1 MHSNTPI
8 QNLMNYKLIKP
19 APKVKLNPMFLSD
32 GFFDLLYLHVLFQ
45 ELCKRLNRLMDHHD
59 ERKRDQKTWVLNQ
72 VLVVAFIQKVLGLTE
87 ESMSSKLFSD
97 ASIHRAV
104 GLLRTNSVKLDSPIG
119 YTTGTA
125 IYPTFSLLNHSCL
138 CNTRTKKYAYN
149 GVSFFVKRTE
159 IQNHVYQT
167 FAIIF
172 FVVIVVTKCC
182 KRIIVDFNKLGA
194 ASSELEYH

>member
-1 MHSNTPI
+1 MIFKN
-8 QNLMNYKLIKP
+8 
-19 APKVKLNPMFLSD
+19 FLV
-32 GFFDLLYLHVLFQ
+32 GWFFFDLLYLHALFQ

-59 ERKRDQKTWVLNQ
+59 ERKKDQKTWVLNQ

-149 GVSFFVKRTE
+149 GVSF
-159 IQNHVYQT
+159 
-167 FAIIF
+167 
-172 FVVIVVTKCC
+172 
-182 KRIIVDFNKLGA
+182 L
-194 ASSELEYH
+194 